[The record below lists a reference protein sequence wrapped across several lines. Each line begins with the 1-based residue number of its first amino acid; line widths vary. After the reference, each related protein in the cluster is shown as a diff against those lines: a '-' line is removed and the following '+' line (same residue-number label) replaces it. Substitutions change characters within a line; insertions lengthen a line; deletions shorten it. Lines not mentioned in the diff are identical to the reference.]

1 MSRKKTFLVIAI
13 ILFIDQASK
22 IYIKTH
28 FELGQELKVFE
39 WFRLFFIENEGMA
52 WGAKLSDI
60 SSHIKDSSA
69 KLFLTIFRIF
79 ALFGIGYW
87 LHQSLQKSAS
97 KILIISLALVFS
109 GALGNIIDSVFY
121 GILFDGSLGQTST
134 LFASESYASVF
145 HGNVVDMLYFPLFKG
160 YFPEWIPFIGGNYF
174 SFFDPVFNV
183 ADMAISTGVGLLLV
197 FNKKIFPKPTTT

>member
-1 MSRKKTFLVIAI
+1 MSKKQTFLLIAL
-13 ILFIDQASK
+13 ILLIDQTSK

-28 FELGQELKVFE
+28 FELGQEFKVFE
-39 WFRLFFIENEGMA
+39 WFRIYFIENEGMA

-60 SSHIKDSSA
+60 SSFISDSSA

-79 ALFGIGYW
+79 AVCGIGYW
-87 LHQSLQKSAS
+87 LYQSLIKNTS
-97 KILIISLALVFS
+97 KILTFALALVFS

-121 GILFDGSLGQTST
+121 GILFDESLGQTAT
-134 LFASESYASVF
+134 IFTSESYGNLF
-145 HGNVVDMLYFPLFKG
+145 HGKVVDMLYFPLLRG
-160 YFPEWIPFIGGNYF
+160 YFPEWIPFFGGNYF

-197 FNKKIFPKPTTT
+197 FNKQVFPKSSTT

>member
-1 MSRKKTFLVIAI
+1 MKKAFFIIITVLLV
-13 ILFIDQASK
+13 DQISK
-22 IYIKTH
+22 IYIKTN
-28 FELGQELKVFE
+28 FLYGEEVVVFD
-39 WFRLFFIENEGMA
+39 WFRIHFIENNGMA
-52 WGAKLSDI
+52 WGAEFGGK
-60 SSHIKDSSA
+60 A
-69 KLFLTIFRIF
+69 GKLFLTIFRLFAIAGIGFWLYTSIKKNANSILIVAISLIF
-79 ALFGIGYW
+79 A
-87 LHQSLQKSAS
+87 
-97 KILIISLALVFS
+97 
-109 GALGNIIDSVFY
+109 GAMGNIIDSVFY
-121 GILFDGSLGQTST
+121 CILFDGSLGQTST

>member
-1 MSRKKTFLVIAI
+1 MLISI

-22 IYIKTH
+22 IYVKTH
-28 FELGQELKVFE
+28 FELGEELRIFE

-60 SSHIKDSSA
+60 SSHINDSSA
-69 KLFLTIFRIF
+69 KLFLTIFRVF
-79 ALFGIGYW
+79 AVCGIGYW
-87 LHQSLQKSAS
+87 LHQSLQKATS
-97 KILIISLALVFS
+97 KILIVSLALVFS
-109 GALGNIIDSVFY
+109 GALGNILDSVFY
-121 GILFDGSLGQTST
+121 GIIFDGSLGQTST
-134 LFASESYASVF
+134 LFATEGYANVF

-160 YFPEWIPFIGGNYF
+160 YFPEWIPFIGGNFF

-197 FNKKIFPKPTTT
+197 FNKKVFPKPETT

>member
-1 MSRKKTFLVIAI
+1 MSKSKTILLISI

-28 FELGQELKVFE
+28 FELGQELKIFE
-39 WFRLFFIENEGMA
+39 GFRIYFIENEGMA

-60 SSHIKDSSA
+60 SSFISDSSA

-79 ALFGIGYW
+79 AVCGIGYW
-87 LHQSLQKSAS
+87 LYQSLLKNTS
-97 KILIISLALVFS
+97 KILTFALALVFS

-121 GILFDGSLGQTST
+121 GILFDGSLGQTAT
-134 LFASESYASVF
+134 FFTSEGYGDLF
-145 HGNVVDMLYFPLFKG
+145 HGKVVDMLYFPLFKG
-160 YFPEWIPFIGGNYF
+160 YFPDWFPFFGGNYF

-197 FNKKIFPKPTTT
+197 FNKQVFPQS

>member
-1 MSRKKTFLVIAI
+1 MSKKQTLLLVAV

-28 FELGQELKVFE
+28 FELGQELRVFE
-39 WFRLFFIENEGMA
+39 GFRIFFIENEGMA

-60 SSHIKDSSA
+60 SSYISDSSA

-79 ALFGIGYW
+79 AVCGIGYW
-87 LHQSLQKSAS
+87 LNQSLQKMTS
-97 KILIISLALVFS
+97 KTLTVALALVFS

-121 GILFDGSLGQTST
+121 GIIFDGSLGQTAT
-134 LFASESYASVF
+134 LLASEGYGDLF
-145 HGNVVDMLYFPLFKG
+145 HGKVVDMLYFPLFKG
-160 YFPEWIPFIGGNYF
+160 YFPEWIPFVGGNYF

-183 ADMAISTGVGLLLV
+183 ADIAISTGVGLLLV
-197 FNKKIFPKPTTT
+197 FNKKVFPKSLTT

>member
-1 MSRKKTFLVIAI
+1 MSRKKTFLLIAV

-60 SSHIKDSSA
+60 SSHINDSSA

-79 ALFGIGYW
+79 AICGIGYW